1 MIYIAYLYIAFI
13 ASYGLYKAILAIF
26 LYFFKKTLD
35 RQPII

>member
-13 ASYGLYKAILAIF
+13 ASYEGWIFF

-35 RQPII
+35 K